1 MRLTMIPTHNRFCT
15 YAQTANTG
23 TCRLGVIVGES
34 PMDTKVD
41 KPLRGFWVGSKAGA
55 TGIWTSVAIT
65 EQGKICDNN
74 DIVSLL
80 SSPSV
85 FSITAPGLRDLH
97 GNVGRF
103 HAIETRLSCPRHSST
118 RNMYIV
124 KHVLSWPAHVFFQWW
139 THCGNPESF
148 VMVRDVQ
155 QVVNVSH

>member
-1 MRLTMIPTHNRFCT
+1 MMGEETLQNSMHELSIHHIKFGERCGKNSMLGMIPTHNRFCT

-103 HAIETRLSCPRHSST
+103 HAIETRLSQLACARIFS
-118 RNMYIV
+118 
-124 KHVLSWPAHVFFQWW
+124 
-139 THCGNPESF
+139 
-148 VMVRDVQ
+148 MVDPLR
-155 QVVNVSH
+155 